1 MIGAILQRIGIEN
14 LRTTMLGC
22 NRREFLEMLSTGAAA
37 AALGAHDQL
46 RGATLRKEI
55 GVSQSI
61 SKRIKGRTFPSV
73 FQAWNRADNL
83 KDEAELTTV
92 ARHDLLFHG
101 VGFFGL
107 RWDHQF
113 PGLARQ
119 FRKETI
125 PRAMARRKKLLD
137 RNPNLIFLAEIRYR
151 DADKRWFPPGHKWWR
166 RGKDGKAMLGWAEGG
181 HLQMDFSND
190 TYRRHVAA
198 RARAAVATGV
208 VDGVMLDWWRDDD
221 DRLALVKL
229 VRAAVGPDAL
239 IMVNPND
246 RTTPGTAE
254 FINGYFMECC
264 VSRTP
269 AHWKKIART
278 LAWAEKNLRKP
289 RINCL
294 ETWYHKSRNDLHLMR
309 ATTTLSLTH
318 SDGYCLFS
326 DPNPLPSGD
335 HLHNWYAF
343 WNKSLG
349 KPKGPG
355 RANSDGSMRR
365 EFDSGTVIYNPMGNK
380 PVPVSFSKNRTS
392 LSSGKRARAHQ
403 INPCDGDILL
413 QKPPGAA

>member
-1 MIGAILQRIGIEN
+1 M
-14 LRTTMLGC
+14 RTTMPQC
-22 NRREFLEMLSTGAAA
+22 NRREFFEVLSAGVAVAV
-37 AALGAHDQL
+37 LGAPGQL
-46 RGATLRKEI
+46 SGASPRKET

-61 SKRIKGRTFPSV
+61 SKRIDGRMFPSV

-83 KDEAELTTV
+83 KDEDKLTTV
-92 ARHDLLFHG
+92 ARHDLLFHA

-107 RWDHQF
+107 RWDHQY
-113 PGLARQ
+113 PGLAGQ

-125 PRAMARRKKLLD
+125 PRALVKRKKLLEK
-137 RNPNLIFLAEIRYR
+137 NPNLILLAEIRYR
-151 DADKRWFPPGHKWWR
+151 DANKRWFPPDHKWWK

-181 HLQMDFSND
+181 HLQMDFSNNA
-190 TYRRHVAA
+190 YRRQVAVQA
-198 RARAAVATGV
+198 GAAVASGV

-229 VRAAVGPDAL
+229 VRAAVGPEGL
-239 IMVNPND
+239 ILANPND
-246 RTTPGTAE
+246 RTTPRTAE
-254 FINGYFMECC
+254 FINGYFMECYR
-264 VSRTP
+264 SASP

-294 ETWYHKSRNDLHLMR
+294 ETWYHKSRNDLNLMR
-309 ATTTLSLTH
+309 AATTLSLTH

-349 KPKGPG
+349 KPRGPG
-355 RANSDGSMRR
+355 QANGDGSTRR
-365 EFDSGTVIYNPMGNK
+365 EFDNGTVIYNPMGNK
-380 PVPVSFSKNRTS
+380 PVTVTFGKERTS
-392 LSSGKRARAHQ
+392 LSSLKVARTHK

-413 QKPPGAA
+413 VRPARRH